1 MILYAITDEK
11 LTPIDTM
18 FKQVEQALIGGVKYV
33 QLRDKTKT
41 YSESL
46 NSALKLKDL
55 CDKYSA
61 YFIVNDSVKLAKESN
76 AHGVHIGESDDDV
89 KAAKDILGDKVIIG
103 ASCYG
108 SVERA
113 ITAVQ
118 NGATYAAFGSMF
130 ASPTKPHSKV
140 VPLNVLTDAKKT
152 LSVPICA
159 IGGIEVGNVKSI
171 FSAGA
176 DMAAVISGLWNSDDI
191 AQRARQ
197 FLA

>member
-18 FKQVEQALIGGVKYV
+18 FTQAEKALIGGVKYV

-41 YSESL
+41 YKESL
-46 NSALKLKDL
+46 ESALKLKDL

-61 YFIVNDSVKLAKESN
+61 YFIVNDNVKLAKESN

-89 KAAKDILGDKVIIG
+89 KAAKDILGDGAIIG

-113 ITAVQ
+113 LAAVK

-140 VPLNVLTDAKKT
+140 VALDVLTEAKKI
-152 LSVPICA
+152 LNVPICA
-159 IGGIEVGNVKSI
+159 IGGIEVSNVKSI

-176 DMAAVISGLWNSDDI
+176 DMAAVISGLWNSEDI
-191 AQRARQ
+191 TQRARQ

>member
-1 MILYAITDEK
+1 MILYAITDEQ

-41 YSESL
+41 YDESL

-55 CDKYSA
+55 CDKYGA
-61 YFIVNDSVKLAKESN
+61 YFIVNDNVKLAKESN

-89 KAAKDILGDKVIIG
+89 KAAKDILGDKAIIG

-140 VPLNVLTDAKKT
+140 VPLNVLTEAKKT

-159 IGGIEVGNVKSI
+159 IGGIEVSNVKSI